1 MKNDTKTKSKD
12 TQSIIFSLYD
22 AVGKEEAWSG
32 VVQTLSE
39 YLDASIGILVF
50 VGMGKFEQS
59 VYANYNYDAH
69 AIKSY
74 EEYWWQHNLWLQT
87 IGQRNLLQKG
97 RIILG
102 TDLISTA
109 DLKKTRFYTENLIHM
124 RIEHLM
130 GVVLSDGSEI
140 TETPIA
146 LNFFRAPGAVPF
158 KAKDVEALQEL
169 YPHIHRAFS
178 MHWQWRNMN
187 EQLSTFHNSLD
198 SMDFGVIYIDAVQ
211 RVSHTNQAAHRIAK
225 DILLPRLPA
234 QGAIAGLI
242 DAAAS
247 GQGGATLLEGHR
259 IMVLALPVS
268 TPVRTIS
275 GETRASVMLIL
286 VGADESHEAAETFL
300 CNAFAISKAESRLI
314 PLLLLGKTPVEMAE
328 TLNLKIST
336 VRSQLSSIFEKTGTT
351 RQQELI
357 RLLGSLPPTVQTNP
371 N

>member
-1 MKNDTKTKSKD
+1 MKNDNQT
-12 TQSIIFSLYD
+12 IIFSLYD
-22 AVGKEEAWSG
+22 AVGKEDAWSG
-32 VVQTLSE
+32 VIQTLCE
-39 YLDASIGILVF
+39 QLDAHIGILVF
-50 VGMGKFEQS
+50 IGLGKFEQS
-59 VYANYNYDAH
+59 VYANYNYSAESVR
-69 AIKSY
+69 SY
-74 EEYWWQHNLWLQT
+74 SDYWWQHNIWLQT
-87 IGQRNLLQKG
+87 AVQRNLIQKG
-97 RIILG
+97 NILIG
-102 TDLISTA
+102 TDLVSTE
-109 DLKKTRFYTENLIHM
+109 DLKKTAFYTDNLVHIPM
-124 RIEHLM
+124 EHLM
-130 GVVLSDGSEI
+130 GVILSDGADV
-140 TETPIA
+140 TETPMMM
-146 LNFFRAPGAVPF
+146 NFFRPPGAVPF
-158 KAKDVEALQEL
+158 RESDRESLGTL
-169 YPHIHRAFS
+169 YPHIHRAFT
-178 MHWQWRNMN
+178 MHWQWRNMQ
-187 EQLSTFHNSLD
+187 EQLSTYHNSLD
-198 SMDFGVIYIDAVQ
+198 SMDFGVIYIDAVR
-211 RVSHTNQAAHRIAK
+211 RVSHTNHAAHRIAK

-328 TLNLKIST
+328 ALHLKLTTI
-336 VRSQLSSIFEKTGTT
+336 RSQLSSIFAKTGTT

-357 RLLGSLPPTVQTNP
+357 RLLGSLPPTVQTNS

>member
-1 MKNDTKTKSKD
+1 MKNDNKNQ
-12 TQSIIFSLYD
+12 QSIIFSLYD

-39 YLDASIGILVF
+39 FLDASKGILVF

-59 VYANYNYDAH
+59 FYANYNYDGH
-69 AIKSY
+69 AVKSY
-74 EEYWWQHNLWLQT
+74 EDYWWQHNLWLQT
-87 IGQRNLLQKG
+87 IGHRNLLQKG

-109 DLKKTRFYTENLIHM
+109 DLKKTPFYTENLVHL

-198 SMDFGVIYIDAVQ
+198 SMDFGVIYIDAVR
-211 RVSHTNQAAHRIAK
+211 RVSHANQAAQRIAK

-234 QGAIAGLI
+234 QGAIAELI

-247 GQGGATLLEGHR
+247 GQGGAALLEGHR

-328 TLNLKIST
+328 TLNLKLTTI
-336 VRSQLSSIFEKTGTT
+336 RSQLSSIFAKTGTT

-357 RLLGSLPPTVQTNP
+357 RLLGRVPAVVDQ
-371 N
+371 

>member
-1 MKNDTKTKSKD
+1 MKNDNKNQ
-12 TQSIIFSLYD
+12 QSIIFSLYD

-32 VVQTLSE
+32 VVQSLSE
-39 YLDASIGILVF
+39 FLDASKGILVF

-59 VYANYNYDAH
+59 FYANYNYDGH
-69 AIKSY
+69 AVKSY
-74 EEYWWQHNLWLQT
+74 EDYWWQHNLWLQT

-109 DLKKTRFYTENLIHM
+109 DLKKTPFYTENLIHLN
-124 RIEHLM
+124 IEHLM

-198 SMDFGVIYIDAVQ
+198 SMDFGVIYIDAVR
-211 RVSHTNQAAHRIAK
+211 RVSHANQAAQRIAK

-234 QGAIAGLI
+234 HGAIAELI

-247 GQGGATLLEGHR
+247 GQGGAALLEGHR

-328 TLNLKIST
+328 TLNLKLTTI
-336 VRSQLSSIFEKTGTT
+336 RSQLSSIFAKTGTT

-357 RLLGSLPPTVQTNP
+357 RLLGSVPPTVQHKQH
-371 N
+371 